1 MPEHRL
7 LACFAHPDDEAFP
20 VGGALASHTRRGV
33 EVRLVTTTLGE
44 EGEIRQEESATRETL
59 GRIRE
64 VELSC
69 AVQALR
75 LGSNDVWGYRDS
87 GMQGWDSNNHPK
99 AFINAGAD
107 EVVERLVLEIRRFR
121 PQVVLTFGPDGL
133 YGHPDHIAISNHTTT
148 AFHLAADPSAFPGQL
163 AGGLELHQPERL
175 FYSVRP
181 RGFRRQWA
189 EALRGEGIDWPW
201 PSAGAGTAG
210 SARGRGAPGAGR
222 LGRWR
227 HGGQDRLHPLPPHP
241 SGPRLALSP
250 CAPPRHR
257 PHPGPRVL
265 RPRPPRRP
273 RRTKP
278 SQAISSQGS
287 INHREHRGHRIS
299 SGDYLNPSVI
309 SVPSVVKNPWI

>member
-33 EVRLVTTTLGE
+33 DVRLITTTLGE
-44 EGEIRQEESATRETL
+44 EGEIRQEGSATRDSL
-59 GRIRE
+59 GQIRE

-75 LGSNDVWGYRDS
+75 LSSNDVWGYRDS

-121 PQVVLTFGPDGL
+121 PQVLLSFGPDGL
-133 YGHPDHIAISNHTTT
+133 YGHPDHIAISDHTTT
-148 AFHLAADPSAFPGQL
+148 AFHLSADPSAYPEQR
-163 AGGLELHQPERL
+163 AAGLEPHQPHRL

-189 EALRGEGIDWPW
+189 EALRGEGIAWPW
-201 PSAGAGTAG
+201 PSPEQELQGVPEDEVHLELDVAGNGDMEAKIACILCHRTQVAPDWPYHRVPRHVTA
-210 SARGRGAPGAGR
+210 RI
-222 LGRWR
+222 LGREFYVR
-227 HGGQDRLHPLPPHP
+227 AHPP
-241 SGPRLALSP
+241 
-250 CAPPRHR
+250 
-257 PHPGPRVL
+257 
-265 RPRPPRRP
+265 
-273 RRTKP
+273 
-278 SQAISSQGS
+278 
-287 INHREHRGHRIS
+287 
-299 SGDYLNPSVI
+299 
-309 SVPSVVKNPWI
+309 VPKGETVGADFFAGI